1 MLPEESFTPLTLS
14 ISATCA
20 TTSGERLVPVDLGM
34 LYMSTGI
41 FTPPTL
47 TASLY
52 GMNFAYMPEL
62 AWHYGYPLAL
72 ILMLASASGTY
83 LFFKWKR
90 WL

>member
-1 MLPEESFTPLTLS
+1 M
-14 ISATCA
+14 
-20 TTSGERLVPVDLGM
+20 
-34 LYMSTGI
+34 
-41 FTPPTL
+41 PPTL